1 MPSSASRAS
10 EPTDGA
16 GGTPDSASEAAGDS
30 PARRRQIN
38 EAKLA
43 LRELRIEL
51 AALNHR
57 VGSRAEIRDGDF
69 DCLDIITRHGPLSPT
84 ALAQRTGVPLAT
96 MTGILDRLERGGW
109 ILRDRVAGDRRS
121 VQVRGVPDRQRD
133 ILRLYSGMNSSL
145 DEILGSYSGP
155 QIDLVVDFLR
165 RCTQAGKSAT
175 DRLAQD
181 MGLTRG
187 TRPARAPGE
196 ERP

>member
-1 MPSSASRAS
+1 MPTSTPRVGEPPETGEPLETSR
-10 EPTDGA
+10 D
-16 GGTPDSASEAAGDS
+16 
-30 PARRRQIN
+30 RRRQIA

-57 VGSRAEIRDGDF
+57 VGSRAEIKDADF

-121 VQVRGVPDRQRD
+121 VQVRGVPGRLRD
-133 ILRLYSGMNSSL
+133 ILALYGGMNGSL
-145 DEILGSYSGP
+145 DEILGSYSGE
-155 QIDLVVDFLR
+155 QIEVVTDFLR

-175 DRLAQD
+175 DQLAQD
-181 MGLTRG
+181 PGLAKG
-187 TRPARAPGE
+187 TGLAKGAGEVRP
-196 ERP
+196 